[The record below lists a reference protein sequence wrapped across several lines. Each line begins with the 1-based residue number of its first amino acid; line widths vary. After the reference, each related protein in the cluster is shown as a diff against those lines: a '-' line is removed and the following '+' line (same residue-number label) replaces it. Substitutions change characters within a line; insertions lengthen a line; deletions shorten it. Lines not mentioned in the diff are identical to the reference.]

1 MLSKV
6 AHVATA
12 AKGAAQ
18 VSNFEQ
24 IFDLD
29 GSSLDSHY
37 GPKSKPSRT
46 SPEAIHIGLP
56 LLLLGAGKFG
66 TGRGRDYFFLRAR
79 IFAHRAFCAATMFLL
94 PAADN
99 FRLPPDLLAPFAVW
113 FPPPSSKFN
122 T

>member
-29 GSSLDSHY
+29 GSSVDSHY

-46 SPEAIHIGLP
+46 SRRQPTSGCLSCCWER
-56 LLLLGAGKFG
+56 GKFG
-66 TGRGRDYFFLRAR
+66 TGRGWDYFFLLAR
-79 IFAHRAFCAATMFLL
+79 IFAHRALCAAAILFR

-99 FRLPPDLLAPFAVW
+99 LRLRPGPLAAFAVW
-113 FPPPSSKFN
+113 FPPPSSRCS
-122 T
+122 

>member
-1 MLSKV
+1 MLFRS

-12 AKGAAQ
+12 AKGTAQ
-18 VSNFEQ
+18 VSDFEQ

-66 TGRGRDYFFLRAR
+66 TGRGWDYFFLLAR
-79 IFAHRAFCAATMFLL
+79 IFPHRALCAAAILFR

-99 FRLPPDLLAPFAVW
+99 LRLRPGPLAALRRVV
-113 FPPPSSKFN
+113 PS
-122 T
+122 TL